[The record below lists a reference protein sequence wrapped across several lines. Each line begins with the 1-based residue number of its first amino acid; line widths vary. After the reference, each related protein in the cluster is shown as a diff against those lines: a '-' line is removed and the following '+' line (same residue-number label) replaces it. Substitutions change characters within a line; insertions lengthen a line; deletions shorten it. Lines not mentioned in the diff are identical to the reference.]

1 MIRGSWCPR
10 PVSPRPSPRSGTLTT
25 NLTNLTNQR
34 ISEAVSEQSWISV
47 SWKPPP
53 FSFYSTIHA
62 TTLDHASYLTR
73 SPSFSSPI
81 REIRVIRGSWC
92 PRLVSPRPS
101 PRSGTLTT
109 NLTNLTNQTTSEAVS
124 EQSSM
129 SVSWKPPPF
138 SFYSTIHA
146 TTLDHAS
153 YLTRSPSFSSPV
165 REIRVIRGSWCPRLV
180 SPRVEIVRSGQ
191 RTMRSYST
199 LPCDPKF
206 TRRPR
211 RYPVAFR

>member
-10 PVSPRPSPRSGTLTT
+10 LVSPRPSPRSGTLTT

-34 ISEAVSEQSWISV
+34 ISEAVSEQSWISG
-47 SWKPPP
+47 SWKRHPH
-53 FSFYSTIHA
+53 HA
-62 TTLDHASYLTR
+62 CHASYLTR

-124 EQSSM
+124 EQSSI

-199 LPCDPKF
+199 LPCAPKF